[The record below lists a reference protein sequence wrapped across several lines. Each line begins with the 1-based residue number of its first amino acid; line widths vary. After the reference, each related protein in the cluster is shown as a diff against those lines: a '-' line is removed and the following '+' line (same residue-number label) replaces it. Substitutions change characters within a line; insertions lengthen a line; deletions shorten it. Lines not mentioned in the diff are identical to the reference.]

1 MFIPLQSLPIHRFK
15 RSRPFEGL
23 RNAEAAGILPSE
35 YEASDAV
42 EGEDEIV
49 ALAAVEEL
57 ITNRFGEAE

>member
-35 YEASDAV
+35 YEASDST
-42 EGEDEIV
+42 EGEDEYGD
-49 ALAAVEEL
+49 EDYGSDSDYESD
-57 ITNRFGEAE
+57 